1 MTLKA
6 KRLVIVWFFS
16 IILPVVIVAFF
27 FVYLLLTRLD
37 EEIKQFFSTI
47 SIWYDIISSLI
58 PFLALAGLATIRIN
72 RISYR
77 ETELNEQ
84 KFILFDFAVTIIILS
99 FYIFIVWNNLYFD
112 GDIQYRLWGRSF
124 AIFLIP
130 IFGLIIVF
138 FTFHAR
144 LFLKF
149 IRGLYSKK

>member
-27 FVYLLLTRLD
+27 FVYLLMTRLD

-99 FYIFIVWNNLYFD
+99 FYIFIIWNNLYFD